1 MIYSLPFV
9 FYYPCP
15 PLFDCGTFCIAVSF
29 SWYRFY
35 RATHLLKV
43 SWKGIC
49 IFIDFE
55 VFLFYYFMH
64 VFNFKKWHVPR
75 NLPSFFFF
83 VAVVVIDLPFSLST
97 TWLPQYHVNILST
110 LLSLT
115 NYKWDVSFQR
125 GRCGIGSPQGH
136 VGVEG
141 LAATLEINI
150 IACPL

>member
-75 NLPSFFFF
+75 NLPSFFF
-83 VAVVVIDLPFSLST
+83 LLLLLSST
-97 TWLPQYHVNILST
+97 SHSPLSSTWLPQYHVNILST

-115 NYKWDVSFQR
+115 NYKWDVSFLWNR
-125 GRCGIGSPQGH
+125 ISSRTCWSGRTGCNFRNQYNCLP
-136 VGVEG
+136 
-141 LAATLEINI
+141 TLIYD
-150 IACPL
+150 